1 MEEDNE
7 IKRGLISK
15 KSSNFDKLYE
25 EGLVKIQ
32 RIKQK
37 NDMIQKQISADM

>member
-1 MEEDNE
+1 MEDDND
-7 IKRGLISK
+7 IKKGLINK

-25 EGLVKIQ
+25 ECLIKIQ

-37 NDMIQKQISADM
+37 NDLIQKQIGT